1 MSVQST
7 LGTLGRPGPYM
18 HTVHVYTEV
27 LLLITAVEFVHRTVL
42 ITLCTVHG
50 TVLITL
56 YTVHGTVLITLILVY
71 CA

>member
-1 MSVQST
+1 
-7 LGTLGRPGPYM
+7 M